1 MLEFSVLCIVS
12 AKKNSGGSKT
22 MQTANRSVVV
32 TVSNVTRS
40 LRFVCPLYVVP
51 HF

>member
-22 MQTANRSVVV
+22 MKTANRSVVLMV
-32 TVSNVTRS
+32 GNVTRS
-40 LRFVCPLYVVP
+40 HRFVSPLYAVP

>member
-22 MQTANRSVVV
+22 MQTANKSVVV
-32 TVSNVTRS
+32 MMGNVTRS
-40 LRFVCPLYVVP
+40 LRFVSPLYVVP
-51 HF
+51 YF